1 MKALLNRLVHET
13 KQTLGELNFYQG
25 VSKVFSCKIL
35 ELPDRK
41 NQTSI
46 SRIPAGTYTCILR
59 WSPKYKWHYHVT
71 NVPGRSLI
79 LIHFGNFFKDT
90 RGCLIAGVNFHDI
103 NHDGYRDVT
112 SSKKTMK
119 RMLAI
124 APKTFELT
132 IIDL

>member
-1 MKALLNRLVHET
+1 MKATLTRLVHEA
-13 KQTLGELNFYQG
+13 KQTLGELNFYQD
-25 VSKVFSCKIL
+25 VNRVFSCKIL
-35 ELPDRK
+35 ELPDRA

-46 SRIPAGTYTCILR
+46 SRIPAGTYTCVLR
-59 WSPKYKWHYHVT
+59 WSQKYKWHYHVT
-71 NVPGRSLI
+71 CVPGRSLI
-79 LIHFGNFFKDT
+79 LIHFGNYFKDT

-112 SSKKTMK
+112 SSKKTIK
-119 RMLAI
+119 RLLAI

>member
-1 MKALLNRLVHET
+1 MKAVLNRLVHEL
-13 KQTLGELNFYQG
+13 KQTLGELNFYQD
-25 VSKVFSCKIL
+25 VNRVFSCKIL
-35 ELPDRK
+35 ELPDRA

-46 SRIPAGTYTCILR
+46 SRILAGKYTCVLR
-59 WSPKYKWHYHVT
+59 WSPKYKWHYHVLD
-71 NVPGRSLI
+71 VEGRTLI
-79 LIHFGNFFKDT
+79 LIHFGNYYTNT
-90 RGCLIAGVNFHDI
+90 RGCLLAGVDFHDI
-103 NHDGYRDVT
+103 NNDGYRDVT